1 MPYSNDPAAWQNF
14 YLMMG
19 TANAAITGLVFVA
32 LSIHLR
38 EVLEHPILKPRAV
51 LALVVLTTQIVI
63 AAIVLTPQTRELMGV
78 EILFLNAIFIAV
90 NLRQRVAAT
99 LSAAALTSLAIRLAY
114 VYA

>member
-1 MPYSNDPAAWQNF
+1 MILRLMPPDYGQRYRRVSGALPGSSVTTIRGVMPTSYDPAAWQNF
-14 YLMMG
+14 YVMMG

-63 AAIVLTPQTRELMGV
+63 AAIVPPPPARELM
-78 EILFLNAIFIAV
+78 
-90 NLRQRVAAT
+90 
-99 LSAAALTSLAIRLAY
+99 
-114 VYA
+114 